1 MQFAEFLGQVIK
13 RLKLPGAAPAADA
26 RNLEISLKTGQT
38 ISLSLL
44 DDDATCSV
52 SALVGFYPEEA
63 KLRPLFEFLLAVH
76 AFGYGTRGAMFGV
89 DMEASKIFMFRT
101 FPMANIDLDG
111 FTLALHHFI
120 EAHRTW
126 LEAYQSGRLMEIVA
140 QGTAALLGPSASRA

>member
-1 MQFAEFLGQVIK
+1 M
-13 RLKLPGAAPAADA
+13 
-26 RNLEISLKTGQT
+26 
-38 ISLSLL
+38 SLL
-44 DDDATCSV
+44 DDDADLFGFR
-52 SALVGFYPEEA
+52 ALVGFYPEEA

-89 DMEASKIFMFRT
+89 DMEASKIFVCFRT